1 MRLLPAP
8 RPLLATILSIVACTA
23 LFAPSAFARKAVV
36 GPVAFE
42 VPDDFNDVAGPQ
54 PLLHEDASGISVE
67 VSELPPQ
74 ALQEFKGPQFLEFLA
89 SQGYT
94 HAAYENGALKRSDPH
109 TYVLADAMGKQG
121 PESRFILVLGGSG
134 RAAIV
139 TAYAPKS
146 QIQNGHASRA
156 AIEAILSSA
165 SVLPATAAKP

>member
-1 MRLLPAP
+1 MRLLPAS
-8 RPLLATILSIVACTA
+8 RRFLAAILSIFACAA
-23 LFAPSAFARKAVV
+23 LFAPSAFAKKAVI
-36 GPVAFE
+36 GPVVFE
-42 VPDDFNDVAGPQ
+42 VPDDFASAAGQ
-54 PLLHEDASGISVE
+54 PPSLHEDASGITIE

-89 SQGYT
+89 SRGYT
-94 HAAYENGALKRSDPH
+94 NAAYENGALKRSDPH
-109 TYVLADAMGKQG
+109 TYVLADAVGKQG
-121 PESRFILVLGGSG
+121 PESRFLLVLGANG

-165 SVLPATAAKP
+165 SVVPASASKP